1 MRDVTTRNF
10 GLLIAYVLPGFTAL
24 WGLSYF
30 SPTIQGWLGAASLDS
45 PTVGGFLYVTLGSV
59 GAGMTV
65 STIRWLVIDP
75 IHHRTGIRQPDWDFS
90 RLRDTVAAFDA
101 LIEIH
106 YRFFQFYAN
115 TSISL
120 VITFMLRW
128 LAIGFRPL
136 ELLLVLATCGL
147 FFLGSRDTLRKYYER
162 VGGLLGTKAS
172 SPSITESG
180 NQIPHRDSQRFGE
193 PFNVDE

>member
-90 RLRDTVAAFDA
+90 RLRDTVAAFDT

-136 ELLLVLATCGL
+136 ELLLVFATCGL
-147 FFLGSRDTLRKYYER
+147 FFLGSRDTLRLCGR
-162 VGGLLGTKAS
+162 
-172 SPSITESG
+172 
-180 NQIPHRDSQRFGE
+180 PHKRSY
-193 PFNVDE
+193 VA